1 MLVGCYFG
9 VSESARGRLLEGYLN
24 MRAVSL
30 QAQEESVVSLLTT
43 TRRVRDVAGGKVS
56 FKVTCASI
64 DAGSISTVHH
74 QQPSCRKAYS
84 NEMMLARWTCLQR
97 VARPQVLSAARPF
110 TASAATH
117 EKALPPRRKIT
128 DNEITESFLRG
139 TGPGGQKINKT
150 SCAVQLKHLATG
162 IVVKSQH
169 TRSREQNRKFA
180 RLLLG
185 EKLDQLE
192 KGEDSRTAIKT
203 ERARVKKASANKKT
217 KRKYKKLDE
226 AKAAAEGSQSV
237 DEGEASLDDA
247 NAVSEQPP
255 APGQNN
261 DSTTAEKS
269 S

>member
-1 MLVGCYFG
+1 
-9 VSESARGRLLEGYLN
+9 
-24 MRAVSL
+24 MRVVCS
-30 QAQEESVVSLLTT
+30 QAQEEDVVSLLTT
-43 TRRVRDVAGGKVS
+43 TCRVRILRAQYVRFHLTLNALVS
-56 FKVTCASI
+56 TLHL
-64 DAGSISTVHH
+64 STAHH
-74 QQPSCRKAYS
+74 QHSSCRKAHS

-97 VARPQVLSAARPF
+97 VTRLQALSAIRPF
-110 TASAATH
+110 TVSAAAY
-117 EKALPPRRKIT
+117 EKALPPRRKID

-169 TRSREQNRKFA
+169 TRSREQNRKYA

-185 EKLDQLE
+185 EKLDELE

-237 DEGEASLDDA
+237 DEGDA
-247 NAVSEQPP
+247 AFDNVDAVSELPP
-255 APGQNN
+255 ASTQKN
-261 DSTTAEKS
+261 DPASTEKGP
-269 S
+269 

>member
-1 MLVGCYFG
+1 
-9 VSESARGRLLEGYLN
+9 
-24 MRAVSL
+24 
-30 QAQEESVVSLLTT
+30 
-43 TRRVRDVAGGKVS
+43 
-56 FKVTCASI
+56 
-64 DAGSISTVHH
+64 
-74 QQPSCRKAYS
+74 
-84 NEMMLARWTCLQR
+84 MMLARWTCLQR

-226 AKAAAEGSQSV
+226 AKAAVEGSQSV
-237 DEGEASLDDA
+237 DEEDTALDDA
-247 NAVSEQPP
+247 DSVSEQSP
-255 APGQNN
+255 APSQNSN
-261 DSTTAEKS
+261 SSTAEKS
-269 S
+269 L